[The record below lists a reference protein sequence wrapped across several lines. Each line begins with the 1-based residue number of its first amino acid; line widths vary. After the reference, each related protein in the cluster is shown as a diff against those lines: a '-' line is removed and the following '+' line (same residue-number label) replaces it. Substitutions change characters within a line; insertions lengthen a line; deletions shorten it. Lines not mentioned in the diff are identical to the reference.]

1 MVSHIGYRSEHGI
14 LRLYV
19 GDLHMHTTYSHGAN
33 TPLEMALA
41 SRNLGFDFIAI
52 AEHNTVRASKDA
64 RDLVEKYSL
73 NLLVFLA
80 EEVGSSP
87 SAHIL
92 GIGIR
97 EDIPS
102 GMSPEETCR
111 EIRRQGGYVFAAHP
125 NWGLRGPRTPFWELG
140 LFESLLAGGELDGFE
155 LVNSTKYASTHMMAG
170 SEHTGHV
177 VEKYRELQSRGLHF
191 PIISGSDAHSVE
203 ELGGTKTFVFAAELG
218 ETPAIVFQ
226 SGRKLWAPS
235 LTILPRLSL
244 TVRRFFFTAGRYTT
258 SESPLGNGGGGCCS
272 PGKPA

>member
-64 RDLVEKYSL
+64 RDLVGKYGL

-97 EDIPS
+97 EDIPP

-111 EIRRQGGYVFAAHP
+111 EIRRQGDTSLPPIPTG
-125 NWGLRGPRTPFWELG
+125 GLGAPGPP
-140 LFESLLAGGELDGFE
+140 
-155 LVNSTKYASTHMMAG
+155 
-170 SEHTGHV
+170 
-177 VEKYRELQSRGLHF
+177 
-191 PIISGSDAHSVE
+191 SGSLGSSSRSSPE
-203 ELGGTKTFVFAAELG
+203 ESWTD
-218 ETPAIVFQ
+218 
-226 SGRKLWAPS
+226 
-235 LTILPRLSL
+235 LS
-244 TVRRFFFTAGRYTT
+244 
-258 SESPLGNGGGGCCS
+258 S
-272 PGKPA
+272 